1 MPGLQSD
8 LLLTPRDSQKPP
20 GARQLVPG
28 ITCCHPVCREVGRWG
43 WLPSPP
49 SHQGQGSD
57 GESSTSLEM
66 STVL

>member
-28 ITCCHPVCREVGRWG
+28 ITCCHPVCREVGG
-43 WLPSPP
+43 GGGCLHPLPTKVRAVMGRAAPAWR
-49 SHQGQGSD
+49 
-57 GESSTSLEM
+57 
-66 STVL
+66 